1 MFGVVV
7 AQYSKLDFKAR
18 FCADN
23 AVKPQTAH
31 KAKSAILF
39 FIKVYLNFPISIILN
54 VVSKGAKQPQTIMC
68 KATTDNKT
76 NDSLLARD
84 ELTML
89 FSYATISKNLPMC
102 CNINVC
108 Y

>member
-54 VVSKGAKQPQTIMC
+54 VVSKGGKTAPNHYVQSHNRQQ
-68 KATTDNKT
+68 NK
-76 NDSLLARD
+76 
-84 ELTML
+84 
-89 FSYATISKNLPMC
+89 
-102 CNINVC
+102 
-108 Y
+108 

>member
-39 FIKVYLNFPISIILN
+39 FIKVYFNFSISIILN

-89 FSYATISKNLPMC
+89 FSYAAISKKPSYVL
-102 CNINVC
+102 
-108 Y
+108 